1 MRISDW
7 SADVCSSDLGEG
19 IATQLDP
26 QIDLWDV
33 SAPCGRAWVRDELG
47 PEAAL
52 ADRIREDAKTL
63 LRLPGLLRRLEEKFP
78 PKGGAPEPPPLP
90 DIELLWESRASQ
102 GSDLAGY
109 LLAAAL
115 GAGTVV
121 VALMLGW
128 IG

>member
-26 QIDLWDV
+26 QINMWDV
-33 SAPCGRAWVRDELG
+33 SAPCVRAWVRDELG

-78 PKGGAPEPPPLP
+78 PRGGAPEPPPLP
-90 DIELLWESRASQ
+90 DIELLWESRASH
-102 GSDLAGY
+102 GNSEERRVGKECCIY
-109 LLAAAL
+109 
-115 GAGTVV
+115 VRSRV
-121 VALMLGW
+121 SPFH
-128 IG
+128 

>member
-26 QIDLWDV
+26 QINMWDV
-33 SAPCGRAWVRDELG
+33 SAPFVRAWVRDELG

-63 LRLPGLLRRLEEKFP
+63 LRLPGLLRRLEAKFP

-90 DIELLWESRASQ
+90 DLELPWESRARP
-102 GSDLAGY
+102 GPDLAGH
-109 LLAAAL
+109 LLAPATGAA
-115 GAGTVV
+115 TVV
-121 VALMLGW
+121 VEPKPRQY
-128 IG
+128 